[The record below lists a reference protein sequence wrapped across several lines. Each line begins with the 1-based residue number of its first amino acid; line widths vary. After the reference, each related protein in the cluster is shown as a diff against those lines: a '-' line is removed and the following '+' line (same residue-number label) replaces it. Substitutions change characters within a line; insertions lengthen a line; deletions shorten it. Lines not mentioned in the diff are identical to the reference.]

1 MISQRW
7 SHDQDQ
13 PITTVMEI
21 VLFLI
26 TQYHQIFFFPFQ
38 ADCTP
43 LAPGLN
49 NCTCQ
54 RRYAGDGVFCIPTIY
69 ELVINHPDL
78 TKLAAF
84 LTVSSGLFFCTKRLF
99 VLF

>member
-1 MISQRW
+1 ML
-7 SHDQDQ
+7 
-13 PITTVMEI
+13 
-21 VLFLI
+21 LFS
-26 TQYHQIFFFPFQ
+26 FQ

-54 RRYAGDGVFCIPTIY
+54 RGYAGDGVFCIPTIY
-69 ELVINHPDL
+69 ELVIHHPDL

-84 LTVSSGLFFCTKRLF
+84 LTVSSGLFFLYEKAFCLVVVTCMIMISL
-99 VLF
+99 LQ